1 MVTVTVRALPF
12 VGVNTTPT
20 RHVPAAVPAT
30 NFFVT
35 VQAAPLVLV
44 SRLTVEPFGTLTLN
58 TERSVRNAIFC
69 PTGNAGDEP
78 AGVDTVVGTVVGTTV
93 DAGGWVPAPGVVVD
107 VSFAGFVDD
116 DSPPAAGVPAPD
128 TSATTAIG
136 LLTVGGC

>member
-78 AGVDTVVGTVVGTTV
+78 AGVDTVVGTTV
-93 DAGGWVPAPGVVVD
+93 DAGGRVPAPGVVVD

-116 DSPPAAGVPAPD
+116 DSPPAAGAPTPD

-136 LLTVGGC
+136 LLTRGGC

>member
-1 MVTVTVRALPF
+1 MVTVTVLALPF

-20 RHVPAAVPAT
+20 RHVPAAVPTT

-58 TERSVRNAIFC
+58 TERSVRSAIFC

-78 AGVDTVVGTVVGTTV
+78 AGVGTVVGATV
-93 DAGGWVPAPGVVVD
+93 DAGGSVPAPGVVVA

-116 DSPPAAGVPAPD
+116 DSPPAAGVPVPD
-128 TSATTAIG
+128 TSATAAIG